1 MGQGLSILVSDVL
14 SLMGEVQVSVY
25 NPIAHVLLHLQV
37 LKSKGKCDTACSNL
51 RNICILLTFGIILK
65 I

>member
-25 NPIAHVLLHLQV
+25 NPIAHVLLHLEE
-37 LKSKGKCDTACSNL
+37 KIKCDTACSNL
-51 RNICILLTFGIILK
+51 RNICILYLELF
-65 I
+65 